1 MDSKRP
7 TAPVDD
13 AAPHRSLAA
22 ILQPRSVAF
31 IGASN
36 KPATIG
42 SELFRNLL
50 RYEFHG
56 PVYPV
61 NPRERAVCGVR
72 AWPDVRDIPDDIDL
86 AVIAVRNE
94 HVLATARA
102 CAEKGVKGLVVITAG
117 FKETG
122 AAGAAREL
130 ELRDLCR
137 DAGMR
142 LVGPNCL
149 GVVNTDPA
157 VRLDATFAPTFPKA
171 GSVAMASQSGALG
184 VAMLDAAE
192 ALNIGVS
199 SFVSI
204 GNKADVS
211 ANDLLQWWAVDPRTK
226 VVLLYLES
234 FGNPRKFARLA
245 RQLSRTKPIVAV
257 KSGRSAR
264 GLLAASSHTGSLAG
278 GDSAVQ
284 ALVQQCGML
293 RVNSVEELFDQAAF
307 LAHQPIPRGRKLAI
321 LTNSGGPGIMATD
334 ACEGVGLEVAELSDD
349 LQAALRAH
357 LPAAASVHNPV
368 DMIAS
373 ASAAQYA
380 ICAEVLLASDEVD
393 ALLAIFV
400 PPIITESRDVAEAIA
415 ASAAGSGKPVVACF
429 MGRHG
434 VEEATGTLEA
444 AKIPSYAFP
453 EAAVHVLARAAAY
466 GEWLR
471 RPEGSVPTLSDCD
484 VDGARAIVDAALRG
498 SDASADTSGDAGVAL
513 DDDQVAAVLDALGI
527 RRPASAV
534 VASAGQAAEVARGL
548 GFPVVLKLVAEGVS
562 HKTDL
567 GGVKVDL
574 RNESEVFAAWEAL
587 DAAATQH
594 SVVMTGALVQ
604 AMVSG
609 GVETILGLSRDPTV
623 GALLMFGLGG
633 VHVELLQDVAFRIP
647 PLTDVDAS
655 ELLRAVRSFA
665 LLDGYRGAPKADV
678 AAVQDVTLRLSA
690 LATACPEIAE
700 LDLNPLMVLPA
711 GQGAV
716 AVDCRIRVARV

>member
-1 MDSKRP
+1 MTTDLHPKNA
-7 TAPVDD
+7 APVAVASNLD
-13 AAPHRSLAA
+13 A

-36 KPATIG
+36 KPNSIG
-42 SELFRNLL
+42 AELFRNLL
-50 RYEFHG
+50 RYEFCG

-61 NPRERAVCGVR
+61 NPRERAVFGVR
-72 AWPDVRDIPDDIDL
+72 AWPDVQSVPDDIDL
-86 AVIAVRNE
+86 AVVAVPGKR
-94 HVLATARA
+94 VLDTARA
-102 CAEKGVKGLVVITAG
+102 CAAKGVKGLVVITAG

-122 AAGAAREL
+122 PKGAARER
-130 ELRDLCR
+130 ELRDLCM
-137 DAGMR
+137 ASGMR

-149 GVVNTDPA
+149 GVVNTDPT
-157 VRLDATFAPTFPKA
+157 VRLDATFAPTFPQA

-211 ANDLLQWWAVDPRTK
+211 ANDLLEWWAVDPRTK

-234 FGNPRKFARLA
+234 FGNPQKFARIA
-245 RQLSRTKPIVAV
+245 RRLSREKPIVAV

-278 GDSAVQ
+278 GDAAVG
-284 ALVQQCGML
+284 ALVDQCGL
-293 RVNSVEELFDQAAF
+293 IRVDSVEELFDQAAF
-307 LAHQPIPRGRKLAI
+307 LAHQPIPKGRRLAI

-334 ACEGVGLEVAELSDD
+334 ACEGVGLTVAELSPT
-349 LQAALRAH
+349 LQQSLSQH

-380 ICAEVLLASDEVD
+380 TCAEVLLASDEID

-415 ASAAGSGKPVVACF
+415 RSAAGSGKPVVACF

-434 VEEATGTLEA
+434 VEEATDMLEA
-444 AKIPSYAFP
+444 AQIPSYAFP

-471 RPEGSVPTLSDCD
+471 RPTGEIPTLDGCD
-484 VDGARAIVDAALRG
+484 LDAARAIVGPAAARG
-498 SDASADTSGDAGVAL
+498 GFLSDEETGRLL
-513 DDDQVAAVLDALGI
+513 DCVGI
-527 RRPASAV
+527 ARPRSEV
-534 VASAGQAAEVARGL
+534 TKSAGQAAEVARQF
-548 GFPVVLKLVAEGVS
+548 GFPVVLKLVADGVS

-574 RNESEVFAAWEAL
+574 RNESEVFGAWESLAR
-587 DAAATQH
+587 AAEQH
-594 SVVMTGALVQ
+594 GVTMTGALVQ
-604 AMVSG
+604 EMVKG
-609 GVETILGLSRDPTV
+609 GVETILGLSRDATV
-623 GALLMFGLGG
+623 GALQMFGLGG
-633 VHVELLQDVAFRIP
+633 VHVELLRDVAFRIP
-647 PLTDVDAS
+647 PLTDVDAA
-655 ELLRAVRSFA
+655 ELVRSVRSFP
-665 LLDGYRGAPKADV
+665 LLDGYRGSAPADV
-678 AAVQDVTLRLSA
+678 AAVEDVALRLSA
-690 LATACPEIAE
+690 LVTACPEIAE
-700 LDLNPLMVLPA
+700 LDLNPLMALPR
-711 GQGAV
+711 GQGAI
-716 AVDCRIRVARV
+716 AVDCRVRCEPVSGLNSSS

>member
-1 MDSKRP
+1 MDPELSP
-7 TAPVDD
+7 ASVD
-13 AAPHRSLAA
+13 AEAPHRSLAA

-36 KPATIG
+36 KPASIG

-72 AWPDVRDIPDDIDL
+72 AWPDVRDIPDEVDL

-130 ELRDLCR
+130 ALRDLCR

-149 GVVNTDPA
+149 GVVNTDPT
-157 VRLDATFAPTFPKA
+157 VRLDATFAPTFPQA

-234 FGNPRKFARLA
+234 FGNPRKFARIA

-307 LAHQPIPRGRKLAI
+307 LAHQPIPGGRKLAI

-334 ACEGVGLEVAELSDD
+334 ACEGVGLEVAELSDE

-357 LPAAASVHNPV
+357 LPAAASAHNPV

-453 EAAVHVLARAAAY
+453 EAAVQVLARAAAY

-471 RPEGSVPTLSDCD
+471 RPEGSVPTMPDCD
-484 VDGARAIVDAALRG
+484 VDSACAIVTAALL
-498 SDASADTSGDAGVAL
+498 DASAGDAGVDL
-513 DDDQVAAVLDALGI
+513 DDNQVAAVLDALGI

-548 GFPVVLKLVAEGVS
+548 GFPVVLKLVAAGVS

-594 SVVMTGALVQ
+594 GVVMTGALVQ

-655 ELLRAVRSFA
+655 ELMRSVRSFP

-711 GQGAV
+711 GLGTV
-716 AVDCRIRVARV
+716 AVDCRIRVARG